1 MKQVFLI
8 HAHKDLAQLNALLA
22 RLCDPD
28 FVLYVHLDRKW
39 RVDPALVDARAHQI
53 VPRLDVRWGSFS
65 QVRATL
71 LSLRQILARE
81 PVFDKLSFLSAQDY
95 PVLSNAALK
104 EALRAFAGSELIDTV
119 PIGPQGWPAQYRH
132 QYFYSE
138 GSAWPARL
146 ACALA
151 NRGLRLAGRTRRFPA
166 GLQPYGGASWWTLS
180 RPCLAELLTRV
191 DLRPEL
197 ARFFRT
203 VLCPDEMF
211 FQTLVMASPFAGRVL
226 ARNYR
231 YVQWPA
237 GMARNPQILVEGDLA
252 RILASGAYFCRKLDS
267 VNSAGLR
274 ARLDAVAACAAGE
287 SGRAGQ
293 CQVAPGTRP

>member
-39 RVDPALVDARAHQI
+39 RVDPAQVDARAHQI
-53 VPRLDVRWGSFS
+53 GPRLGVRCGSFS
-65 QVRATL
+65 QVQATL
-71 LSLRQILARE
+71 ASLRQILARE
-81 PVFDKLSFLSAQDY
+81 PAFDKLSFLSAQDY

-104 EALRAFAGSELIDTV
+104 QALAACAGSELIDTV
-119 PIGPQGWPAQYRH
+119 PIGPEGWPAQYRH

-138 GSAWPARL
+138 GSAPPLRL

-151 NRGLRLAGRTRRFPA
+151 NRALRLAGRTRRFPA
-166 GLQPYGGASWWTLS
+166 GLQPYGGATWWTLS
-180 RPCLAELLTRV
+180 RPCLAELLARV
-191 DLRPEL
+191 DLRPGL
-197 ARFFRT
+197 VRFFRT

-211 FQTLVMASPFAGRVL
+211 FQTLVMASPFRSRVL

-237 GMARNPQILVEGDLA
+237 GMARNPQILVDADFE

-267 VNSAGLR
+267 VNSARLR
-274 ARLDAVAACAAGE
+274 ARLDDFAA
-287 SGRAGQ
+287 SGARTLGGAE
-293 CQVAPGTRP
+293 

>member
-22 RLCDPD
+22 RLLDPD

-39 RVDPALVDARAHQI
+39 KVDPGDVDPRAHRI
-53 VPRLDVRWGSFS
+53 HPRLDVRWGSYG
-65 QVRATL
+65 QVRVTL
-71 LSLRQILARE
+71 ASLRQVLARE
-81 PVFDKLSFLSAQDY
+81 PAFDKLSFLSAQDY

-104 EALRAFAGSELIDTV
+104 RELAAHADVELIDAV
-119 PIGPQGWPAQYRH
+119 PIGPAGWPASYRY

-138 GSAWPARL
+138 GSALPRRL

-151 NRGLRLAGRTRRFPA
+151 NRALRLARRTRSFPA
-166 GLQPYGGASWWTLS
+166 GLDPYGGSTWWALS
-180 RPCLAELLTRV
+180 RPCLAALLARVELE
-191 DLRPEL
+191 PGL

-237 GMARNPQILVEGDLA
+237 GTARNPQVLVEADLE
-252 RILASGAYFCRKLDS
+252 RIRASGAHFCRKLDS
-267 VNSAGLR
+267 ARSAGLR
-274 ARLDAVAACAAGE
+274 ARLDAGAG
-287 SGRAGQ
+287 A
-293 CQVAPGTRP
+293 